1 MYVHRPPLVV
11 DFFLVPWCVVNKLS
25 ESSSIVVGDMQGGK
39 EVRWRGMPRGRD
51 GPEALALSQTYSGLP
66 Q

>member
-1 MYVHRPPLVV
+1 
-11 DFFLVPWCVVNKLS
+11 
-25 ESSSIVVGDMQGGK
+25 MQGGK